1 MTAWDFALDPYG
13 RQYTANADTDAVAQR
28 DQANEHYL
36 LRVLDAP
43 ITIHR
48 AFVELAGSL
57 NAAAILSDL
66 AAQSDLTELAGDWVY
81 IDAEEWRSRLGL
93 SYKEQLTA
101 RRLLERK
108 GFLETMR
115 IGLPP
120 RPAVRVN
127 WLAVDR
133 ELRVQAANAAL
144 ARPSPSLSS

>member
-101 RRLLERK
+101 RRLLVRK
-108 GFLETMR
+108 GFLETWR
-115 IGLPP
+115 IGRPP
-120 RPAVRVN
+120 RTAVRVN

>member
-115 IGLPP
+115 IGRPP
-120 RPAVRVN
+120 RTAVRVN

>member
-1 MTAWDFALDPYG
+1 MTTWDFALDPYG
-13 RQYTANADTDAVAQR
+13 RRYASNNGAITAIQR

-66 AAQSDLTELAGDWVY
+66 ATQSDLVELEGDWVY
-81 IDAEEWRSRLGL
+81 LDAADWRARLGL

-101 RRLLERK
+101 RKLLERK
-108 GFLETMR
+108 GFLESIRTGM
-115 IGLPP
+115 PP
-120 RPAVRVN
+120 RTAVRVN
-127 WLAVDR
+127 WMAVDR
-133 ELRVQAANAAL
+133 ELRLQAANAAL
-144 ARPSPSLSS
+144 ARPSPVLSS

>member
-115 IGLPP
+115 IGMPP
-120 RPAVRVN
+120 RTTVRVN

>member
-1 MTAWDFALDPYG
+1 MTTWDFALDPYG
-13 RQYTANADTDAVAQR
+13 RRFAARAEVDTTAHR

-66 AAQSDLTELAGDWVY
+66 AGQSDLSELAGDWVY
-81 IDAEEWRSRLGL
+81 LDAEEWQARLGL

-101 RRLLERK
+101 RKLLERK
-108 GFLETMR
+108 GFLETIRTGM
-115 IGLPP
+115 PP
-120 RPAVRVN
+120 RTAVRVN
-127 WLAVDR
+127 WMAVDR
-133 ELRVQAANAAL
+133 ELRAQANHAAV
-144 ARPSPSLSS
+144 AHPSPILSS

>member
-1 MTAWDFALDPYG
+1 MTTWDFALDPYG
-13 RQYTANADTDAVAQR
+13 RRFAPRDEVDTAAHR

-66 AAQSDLTELAGDWVY
+66 AGQSDLSELAGDWVY
-81 IDAEEWRSRLGL
+81 LDAEEWQARLGL

-101 RRLLERK
+101 RKLLERK
-108 GFLETMR
+108 GFLETIRTGM
-115 IGLPP
+115 PP
-120 RPAVRVN
+120 RTAVRVN
-127 WLAVDR
+127 WMAVDR
-133 ELRVQAANAAL
+133 ELRAQANNAAV
-144 ARPSPSLSS
+144 ARPSPILSS

>member
-1 MTAWDFALDPYG
+1 MTTWDFTLDPYG
-13 RQYTANADTDAVAQR
+13 RRYAAKNDAGTAIQR

-66 AAQSDLTELAGDWVY
+66 ATQSDLAELEGDWVY
-81 IDAEEWRSRLGL
+81 LDAAEWRVRLGL

-101 RRLLERK
+101 RKLLERK
-108 GFLETMR
+108 GFLETLRTGM
-115 IGLPP
+115 PP
-120 RPAVRVN
+120 RTAVRVN
-127 WLAVDR
+127 WVAVDR
-133 ELRVQAANAAL
+133 ELRQQAANAAL
-144 ARPSPSLSS
+144 ARPLPVLSS

>member
-101 RRLLERK
+101 RRLLERR

-115 IGLPP
+115 IGMPP
-120 RPAVRVN
+120 RTAVRVN

>member
-115 IGLPP
+115 IGMPP
-120 RPAVRVN
+120 RTVVRVN

>member
-115 IGLPP
+115 IGMPP
-120 RPAVRVN
+120 RTG
-127 WLAVDR
+127 R
-133 ELRVQAANAAL
+133 ERGAGASISE
-144 ARPSPSLSS
+144 PE

>member
-101 RRLLERK
+101 RRLLERN

-115 IGLPP
+115 IGMPP
-120 RPAVRVN
+120 RTAVRGGIPMRIVSRKPFRSN
-127 WLAVDR
+127 SLRAV
-133 ELRVQAANAAL
+133 
-144 ARPSPSLSS
+144 SCSL

>member
-81 IDAEEWRSRLGL
+81 IDAEEWRLRLGL

-115 IGLPP
+115 IGMPP
-120 RPAVRVN
+120 RTAGRVN
-127 WLAVDR
+127 RLAVDR

>member
-13 RQYTANADTDAVAQR
+13 RQYTANTDTDAVPQR

-115 IGLPP
+115 IGMPP
-120 RPAVRVN
+120 RTAVRVN

-144 ARPSPSLSS
+144 SRPSPSLSS

>member
-81 IDAEEWRSRLGL
+81 IDAEEWHSRLGL

-108 GFLETMR
+108 GLLETMR
-115 IGLPP
+115 IGMPP
-120 RPAVRVN
+120 RTAVRVN

>member
-115 IGLPP
+115 IGMPP
-120 RPAVRVN
+120 PPPVRVN

>member
-101 RRLLERK
+101 RRLLERN

-115 IGLPP
+115 IGMPP
-120 RPAVRVN
+120 RTAVRVN
-127 WLAVDR
+127 WLVVDR
-133 ELRVQAANAAL
+133 NYAYRPRTRRWRVHLRA
-144 ARPSPSLSS
+144 

>member
-101 RRLLERK
+101 RRLLERN

-115 IGLPP
+115 IGMPP
-120 RPAVRVN
+120 RTAVRVN
-127 WLAVDR
+127 WLVVDR

>member
-13 RQYTANADTDAVAQR
+13 RQYTANADTDDVAQR

-101 RRLLERK
+101 RRLLERN

-115 IGLPP
+115 IGMPP
-120 RPAVRVN
+120 RTAVRVN
-127 WLAVDR
+127 WLVVDR

>member
-115 IGLPP
+115 IGMPP
-120 RPAVRVN
+120 RTAVRVN